1 MRNAS
6 RLLKTSLLILLV
18 GACDE
23 HEHDHDHNHGGAPPP
38 VAVDTATTGMA
49 GAGSPALD
57 AGAPDATAAT
67 ADAVGAVDATSA
79 APSAFLL
86 VAELAMG
93 GEAIHA
99 YGLPDLAHRG
109 TVAGVRLGN
118 HVGAIALADGRVVTT
133 DEKSGD
139 IVAIGLG
146 PDGRLAVLNRVKG
159 DIGPQAM
166 WGCGDAELRYL
177 AIASGKDGVGPQT
190 ANVLKLDDF
199 TVKTLDLPMNV
210 IAGATEELHPYIA
223 GTPAQLFAGVG
234 GELRWFPLADVWAGT
249 ASAPAGTLM
258 VETGSHGP
266 VVAHARGRL
275 YFSARAGA
283 GFDGVRFA
291 PAPVMRAAMI
301 PWDVDGRTSGRNG
314 RPRLSWDGR
323 FIYGAITHAMPAAA
337 ESWAAREVDFHA
349 ADLETGTAKRLALT
363 TGLVPKFQ
371 LAKPYAF
378 FANITGSGDFGVLV
392 DVTAGSPTFQ
402 QVVARVALT
411 ALTKGPKA
419 GEATAG
425 KETRASAITP
435 DGRWAFVSHG
445 GDGKVSVIDT
455 STKAVSGTI
464 STPTPLAGGGYM
476 IAVEPGV
483 APVDTCTR

>member
-1 MRNAS
+1 MRYVLCLP
-6 RLLKTSLLILLV
+6 RMSLLIALLA
-18 GACDE
+18 ACDE
-23 HEHDHDHNHGGAPPP
+23 HDHGGEPAP
-38 VAVDTATTGMA
+38 VAVD
-49 GAGSPALD
+49 AGSPAVE
-57 AGAPDATAAT
+57 AGAPDAAGSTIHDARAA
-67 ADAVGAVDATSA
+67 DGASPPA
-79 APSAFLL
+79 SAFLL

-99 YGLPDLAHRG
+99 YSLPDLAHRG

-139 IVAIGLG
+139 IVALGLG

-177 AIASGKDGVGPQT
+177 AISSGKDGNGAQT

-223 GTPAQLFAGVG
+223 GTPPQLFAGVG
-234 GELRWFPLADVWAGT
+234 GELRWFPLADVWSGT
-249 ASAPAGTLM
+249 ATAPAGTLM

-283 GFDGVRFA
+283 GFDGVSFASA
-291 PAPVMRAAMI
+291 PAMRAAII
-301 PWDVDGRTSGRNG
+301 PWDADGRTSGRNA

-323 FIYGAITHAMPAAA
+323 YIYGAITHAMPAAP
-337 ESWAAREVDFHA
+337 ESWATREVDFHA

-363 TGLVPKFQ
+363 TGIVPKFQ

-378 FANITGSGDFGVLV
+378 FANITGTGDFGVLV

-402 QVVARVALT
+402 QVIARVPLT
-411 ALTKGPKA
+411 ALTRGPKA
-419 GEATAG
+419 GESPAG
-425 KETRASAITP
+425 KEARASAITP
-435 DGRWAFVSHG
+435 NGRWAFVSHG
-445 GDGKVSVIDT
+445 GDGKISVIDT
-455 STKAVSGTI
+455 STKAVSATVT
-464 STPTPLAGGGYM
+464 TPTALAGGGYM